1 MLLLRLCL
9 VLAILAGIGVIVV
22 NQVVLKPQIEGIRDT
37 RDKNKQGWDKAEGEK
52 KKLNKELGETQ
63 TKLKRT
69 EADLDTTK
77 SALANTTKQLED
89 ETKRSNERAMA
100 IEKLKTELKGMSDK
114 LAAWEA
120 PGYSVDQILG
130 LIKQLKDFKLA
141 NEGLIEEN
149 KLLATK
155 AKDLQKRL
163 AELLSEKEI
172 DPPIPASARGKVLV
186 VDPKW
191 DFLVLD
197 VGSKLGLVD
206 KGVLLV
212 SRNGTLVAK
221 IRVMNVQPDRS
232 IANIMPGWK
241 LKDVMEGDL
250 VFPYTP
256 TNTL

>member
-9 VLAILAGIGVIVV
+9 VLAVLAGIGVIVV
-22 NQVVLKPQIEGIRDT
+22 SQVVLKPQIEGIRDT

-89 ETKRSNERAMA
+89 ETKRSNDRAMT
-100 IEKLKTELKGMSDK
+100 IEKLKTELKGMSDE
-114 LAAWEA
+114 LAAWKA
-120 PGYSVDQILG
+120 LPFTVDQIAG
-130 LIKQLKDFKLA
+130 VIKERNEFKATIDTLH
-141 NEGLIEEN
+141 EEN
-149 KLLATK
+149 KLF
-155 AKDLQKRL
+155 AKTIDRL
-163 AELLSEKEI
+163 KSEI
-172 DPPIPASARGKVLV
+172 DILKGPVDDPVLPDSARGRVLV

-197 VGSKLGLVD
+197 VGSKLGLKD
-206 KGVLLV
+206 RGVLLV

-221 IRVMNVQPDRS
+221 VRVMNVQQDRS